1 MLDVDGVSLHY
12 GKIQA
17 LDDVTVHVDDGE
29 HVAVLGPNGAGK
41 TSLMRAVMGLE
52 PISAGTIRFA
62 EQDVAGMEPWERAR
76 MGMALIPEGGRLFPN
91 ASVRQNL
98 RVGAYLERDDEV
110 VKERL
115 GDVFELFPRLEER
128 QTQLAGTLSGGE
140 QQMLAIGRAMMID
153 PEIILV
159 DEITMGLMPKLVD
172 RAFDVLADLNDRGIA
187 ILQVEQN
194 VHKTLEVAD
203 RLYVLENGRVSAEGT
218 PEELSEAAEIEASY
232 LGVEQDE

>member
-1 MLDVDGVSLHY
+1 MLEIDDVSVHY
-12 GKIQA
+12 GKIRA
-17 LDDVTVHVDDGE
+17 LDGISIHVEDGE

-41 TSLMRAVMGLE
+41 TSLMRAVIGLE
-52 PISAGTIRFA
+52 PTSAGAITF
-62 EQDVAGMEPWERAR
+62 EGEDVGGMEPWERAR
-76 MGMALIPEGGRLFPN
+76 KGMALIPEGGRLFPN

-110 VKERL
+110 VQGRL
-115 GDVFELFPRLEER
+115 SDVFELFPRLQER
-128 QTQLAGTLSGGE
+128 QGQLAGTLSGGE

-172 RAFDVLADLNDRGIA
+172 RAFDVLTDLNDRDIA

-232 LGVEQDE
+232 LGVSQED

>member
-1 MLDVDGVSLHY
+1 LEGEDVG
-12 GKIQA
+12 
-17 LDDVTVHVDDGE
+17 
-29 HVAVLGPNGAGK
+29 
-41 TSLMRAVMGLE
+41 
-52 PISAGTIRFA
+52 
-62 EQDVAGMEPWERAR
+62 GMEPWERAR
-76 MGMALIPEGGRLFPN
+76 KGMAFIPEGGRLFPN

-110 VKERL
+110 VQERL
-115 GDVFELFPRLEER
+115 SDVFELFPRLQER
-128 QTQLAGTLSGGE
+128 QEQLAGTLSGGE

-159 DEITMGLMPKLVD
+159 DEITMGLMPTLVD
-172 RAFDVLADLNDRGIA
+172 RAFDVLTDLNDRDIA

-203 RLYVLENGRVSAEGT
+203 RLYVLENGRVSADGT

-232 LGVEQDE
+232 LGASQED

>member
-1 MLDVDGVSLHY
+1 MLEIDDVSVHY
-12 GKIQA
+12 GKIRA
-17 LDDVTVHVDDGE
+17 LDGISIHVEDGE

-52 PISAGTIRFA
+52 PISAGTITF
-62 EQDVAGMEPWERAR
+62 EGEDVGGMEPWERAR
-76 MGMALIPEGGRLFPN
+76 KGMALIPEGGRLFPN

-98 RVGAYLERDDEV
+98 RVGAYLERDGSV
-110 VKERL
+110 VEERL
-115 GDVFELFPRLEER
+115 SDVFELFPRLQER
-128 QTQLAGTLSGGE
+128 QGQLAGTLSGGE

-172 RAFDVLADLNDRGIA
+172 RAFDVLTDLNDRDIA

-232 LGVEQDE
+232 LGVSQED

>member
-1 MLDVDGVSLHY
+1 MLEIDDISVHY

-17 LDDVTVHVDDGE
+17 LDGISIHVKDGE

-52 PISAGTIRFA
+52 PISGGTITFDG
-62 EQDVAGMEPWERAR
+62 ETVDGMESWERAR
-76 MGMALIPEGGRLFPN
+76 SGLALIPEGGRLFPN

-98 RVGAYLERDDEV
+98 RVGAYLEREDEV
-110 VKERL
+110 VSNRL
-115 GDVFELFPRLEER
+115 SDVFELFPRLEER
-128 QTQLAGTLSGGE
+128 QSQFAGTLSGGE
-140 QQMLAIGRAMMID
+140 QQMLAIGRAMMND
-153 PEIILV
+153 PEVILV

-172 RAFDVLADLNDRGIA
+172 RAFDVLDGLNDRGIA

-194 VHKTLEVAD
+194 VHKTLDVAE

-232 LGVEQDE
+232 LGIDQQE

>member
-1 MLDVDGVSLHY
+1 MLEIDDVSVHY

-17 LDDVTVHVDDGE
+17 LDGISIHVEDGE

-52 PISAGTIRFA
+52 PTSAGMITLEA
-62 EQDVAGMEPWERAR
+62 EDVGGMEPWERAR
-76 MGMALIPEGGRLFPN
+76 KGMAFIPEGGRLFPN

-110 VKERL
+110 VQERL
-115 GDVFELFPRLEER
+115 SDVFELFPRLQER
-128 QTQLAGTLSGGE
+128 QEQLAGTLSGGE

-159 DEITMGLMPKLVD
+159 DEITMGLMPTLVD
-172 RAFDVLADLNDRGIA
+172 RAFDVLTDLNDRDIA

-203 RLYVLENGRVSAEGT
+203 RLYVLENGRVSADGT

-232 LGVEQDE
+232 LGASQED